1 LNLAVPVAA
10 VLTDGDTD
18 WPESLAMKVECCAN
32 AGIDIDIRDRTRV
45 LMDTIEVYL
54 PMGIGCC
61 IFFGHSFLK

>member
-18 WPESLAMKVECCAN
+18 WPRRLAMKVECGAN

-54 PMGIGCC
+54 PMGIDCC